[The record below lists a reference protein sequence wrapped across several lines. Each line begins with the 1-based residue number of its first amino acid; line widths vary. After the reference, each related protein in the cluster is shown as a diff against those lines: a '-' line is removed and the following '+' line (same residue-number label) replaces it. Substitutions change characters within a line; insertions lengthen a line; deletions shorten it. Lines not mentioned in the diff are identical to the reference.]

1 MRVYNGGTSSP
12 VWQAVTPIICVMTT
26 MIMKTTK
33 KKTERVHISRPPPPL
48 PPQRYEWILCLT
60 PAFTHW
66 YKITPASGSLHAT
79 ALSSHAAF
87 VCVCEELNP
96 TAHIYSLYN
105 STSSSAPV
113 SDCSARTA
121 TPRLCTP
128 APRRSRFHHLSC
140 VSADVPR
147 WFWVSAV
154 RCCCLTPCCFRV
166 CCQRSARGWWWRDE
180 VEITEN
186 THSRVPSCTALRLPP
201 SRSSLT
207 LSLKGTC
214 CTKLCLKINRVCVHT
229 TTLIVKIHPLLFF

>member
-1 MRVYNGGTSSP
+1 MCNDHNDYENNKKENWTRPYLAPSSSSSSSEIWMNTLFNSSFHTLIQNNARFWIP
-12 VWQAVTPIICVMTT
+12 SRDCSFFTCSVCLCVW
-26 MIMKTTK
+26 
-33 KKTERVHISRPPPPL
+33 
-48 PPQRYEWILCLT
+48 
-60 PAFTHW
+60 
-66 YKITPASGSLHAT
+66 
-79 ALSSHAAF
+79 
-87 VCVCEELNP
+87 VCEELNP

-113 SDCSARTA
+113 SGCSARTA

-214 CTKLCLKINRVCVHT
+214 CTNLCLKINRVCVYTQPHYNGENPPT
-229 TTLIVKIHPLLFF
+229 AFF